1 MQYLHTMIRVLDLDA
16 ALKFFLRWTRLG
28 RNATKRCRERSI
40 YIGLFSHKKRA
51 NLRLNSPI
59 TGTRKMPIRVAVT
72 SVISPMRWM
81 TFTRPAHTSELRGDH
96 P

>member
-16 ALKFFLRWTRLG
+16 ALKFFCDGLGLVETRRKDVASG
-28 RNATKRCRERSI
+28 RFTLVFLAT
-40 YIGLFSHKKRA
+40 KRA
-51 NLRLNSPI
+51 NLKLNSPI

-81 TFTRPAHTSELRGDH
+81 TFTRPAHTSELRG
-96 P
+96 